1 MIMSET
7 YYFVEQITK
16 REYFNFYKKKF
27 KKNNVKFENIFGMI
41 SIILCGLFYLVN
53 NKMLAYIFFAITVGC
68 CLVLIIKD
76 NISKTNDEICLP
88 KELVFQICINLREL
102 DLYSLA
108 AIEEMQ
114 NEIQKEIKKRE
125 EAINRFSKRIS
136 VLFVSLFW
144 IPAGF
149 LTKYLFDRTLDSL
162 NWNDYQE
169 IIVNLFVITVMIIG
183 MYISIHAIIESISR
197 YNRNLLNFVNRY
209 LYDAK
214 YLLLSGKELPEQA
227 TADAAPQC

>member
-1 MIMSET
+1 MSET

-16 REYFNFYKKKF
+16 REYSNFYKKEF
-27 KKNNVKFENIFGMI
+27 KKDNVKIENIFGMI
-41 SIILCGLFYLVN
+41 SIIFCGLFYLFN
-53 NKMLAYIFFAITVGC
+53 NKMLANIFLAITAAC
-68 CLVLIIKD
+68 YLVLIIKD
-76 NISKTNDEICLP
+76 NKSKSNDEICLP

-108 AIEEMQ
+108 IIEEMQ

-162 NWNDYQE
+162 NWNDYRE
-169 IIVNLFVITVMIIG
+169 IIVNLLVITVMIIG
-183 MYISIHAIIESISR
+183 MYFSIHTIIESVSR
-197 YNRNLLNFVNRY
+197 YNIHSLNLVNRY
-209 LYDAK
+209 LYDTLIVK
-214 YLLLSGKELPEQA
+214 LS
-227 TADAAPQC
+227 